1 MNRAIYAVAYKGK
14 KILNTLKF
22 YYKSLEAKL
31 KTNTAEM
38 TTKTDM
44 TYEDAVQTLNK
55 LHPKKE
61 IDFTTPCVRSKDV
74 KYDVSIIVPVYNAE
88 KNLETCIESLINQ
101 KTKFTYEIICVND
114 GSTDSSLEILNTYK
128 KKIVVIS
135 QTNAGSSAAR
145 NTGMK
150 NAQGMHFLFV
160 DSDDILP
167 QNTLNNLMSIAQKTG
182 ADIVQGSVKKC
193 TEDGRVFSINKC
205 PSALTDDT
213 LKYFN
218 YNMLGTAWGKLY
230 KRELWEKIDFFD
242 GYAYEDAIIW
252 CDIYSQCKKIA
263 YSKESSYIFRSS
275 NNSLFKRQNSS
286 NKCLDAVWIL
296 EEAVKVHK
304 KMRLNEDTGWYQM
317 ILWQLS
323 VGIVTRIGYLS
334 NDEVYQASFII
345 AKHIAESLK
354 GFGKTRFEG
363 KNKRIYEK
371 IEDSFRKMEYKKWI
385 DYSLI
390 LSYTNCV

>member
-1 MNRAIYAVAYKGK
+1 MNRTIYTVAYKGK
-14 KILNTLKF
+14 TFLNKGKF
-22 YYKSLEAKL
+22 YYKSLEVKL
-31 KTNTAEM
+31 KANTAEM
-38 TTKTDM
+38 TIKTEM
-44 TYEDAVQTLNK
+44 SYEEAVQILNK

-61 IDFTTPCVRSKDV
+61 IDFAKPCVRAKDI

-101 KTKFTYEIICVND
+101 NTKFTYEIICVND
-114 GSTDSSLEILNTYK
+114 GSTDSSLNILNMHK
-128 KKIVVIS
+128 EKIIIIS
-135 QTNAGSSAAR
+135 QSNAGLSAAR

-150 NAQGMHFLFV
+150 DAQGRYFLFV

-167 QNTLNNLMSIAQKTG
+167 ENAVENLMSIAQKVG

-193 TEDGRVFSINKC
+193 TEEGQVFSINKC
-205 PSALTDDT
+205 PTTLTDDT

-252 CDIYSQCKKIA
+252 CDIYPQCKKIA
-263 YSKESSYIFRSS
+263 YSEESSYIFRSS

-296 EEAVKVHK
+296 EESVKLHK
-304 KMRLNEDTGWYQM
+304 NMRLNENAGWYQM
-317 ILWQLS
+317 MLWQLS

-334 NDEVYQASFII
+334 NDEVLQASFII
-345 AKHIAESLK
+345 AKHIAESLT
-354 GFGKTRFEG
+354 GFGKTQFKG
-363 KNKRIYEK
+363 KNKLIYEK
-371 IEDSFRKMEYKKWI
+371 MEDSFRMMEYKKWVE
-385 DYSLI
+385 YSYI
-390 LSYTNCV
+390 LSYSGGI